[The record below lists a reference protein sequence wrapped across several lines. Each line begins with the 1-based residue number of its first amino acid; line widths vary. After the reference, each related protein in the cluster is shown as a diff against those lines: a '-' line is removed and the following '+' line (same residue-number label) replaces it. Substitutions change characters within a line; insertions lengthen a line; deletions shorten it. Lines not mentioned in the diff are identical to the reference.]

1 MGHSPISSCSPH
13 VHVWVKVPFLS
24 LISFCSTLNKTTHH
38 HLYCWY
44 QKKTQT
50 PWEIGFLTNHIY
62 NRHCG
67 RGETPNTRQKL
78 QTRKKNFWFHYILSL
93 YTIHM
98 TIRGRLAEV
107 KSKSIRQNNLR
118 NILGNFYSYSV
129 ALGGSCNFGMVGLK
143 LGSWLCDKFSGLR
156 EQNFNIK

>member
-1 MGHSPISSCSPH
+1 
-13 VHVWVKVPFLS
+13 
-24 LISFCSTLNKTTHH
+24 
-38 HLYCWY
+38 
-44 QKKTQT
+44 
-50 PWEIGFLTNHIY
+50 
-62 NRHCG
+62 
-67 RGETPNTRQKL
+67 
-78 QTRKKNFWFHYILSL
+78 
-93 YTIHM
+93 M